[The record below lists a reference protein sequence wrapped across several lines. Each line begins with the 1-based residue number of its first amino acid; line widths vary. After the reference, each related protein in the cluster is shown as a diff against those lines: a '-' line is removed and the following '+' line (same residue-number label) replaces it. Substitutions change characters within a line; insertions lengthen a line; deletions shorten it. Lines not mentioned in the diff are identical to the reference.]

1 MMMNK
6 QVRLNLEDEVREF
19 VGDFNKFCEDL
30 EAWTNNNAH
39 IKTWKDHFLK
49 EYPKIFNGSSEN
61 EVEMDVDVDTTMRTK
76 PPIER
81 EEKLRKVEEKLLSKR
96 NNERFTDC
104 DGVMLDP
111 NLTST
116 QKIIHLLK
124 GTEDSTR
131 RKIYYASLQGE
142 LFERCCLQSK
152 KVYKE
157 TLEETKFTRWWV
169 LFLRKLYKLALEYNQ
184 IMYCTVPL
192 SYIRSNF
199 KIIEEIC
206 KHNKDRW
213 K

>member
-19 VGDFNKFCEDL
+19 VGDFNKFFDDL
-30 EAWTNNNAH
+30 KKWSKDAVQ
-39 IKTWKDHFLK
+39 IQTWIDHFLK
-49 EYPKIFNGSSEN
+49 EYPKMFGNSSGT
-61 EVEMDVDVDTTMRTK
+61 EMDVDIDTTMRTK

-81 EEKLRKVEEKLLSKR
+81 EEKLRKVVEKLLSKR
-96 NNERFTDC
+96 TNERSTDC

-116 QKIIHLLK
+116 QKIIHLQK
-124 GTEDSTR
+124 GIEDSSR

-142 LFERCCLQSK
+142 LFEKCCLQSK

-157 TLEETKFTRWWV
+157 TLEETKSTRWWV

-192 SYIRSNF
+192 SYICSNF

-206 KHNKDRW
+206 KCNKDRW